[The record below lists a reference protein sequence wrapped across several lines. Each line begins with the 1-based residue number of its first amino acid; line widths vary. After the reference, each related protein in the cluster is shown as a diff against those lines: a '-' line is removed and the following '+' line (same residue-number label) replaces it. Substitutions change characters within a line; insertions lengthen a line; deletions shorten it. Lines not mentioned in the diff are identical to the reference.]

1 MKCKDAIN
9 EYKQYMVVEKNYSPR
24 TVDSYNRDLIKF
36 VDFLQQMSI
45 EKIED
50 VNKDHIYL
58 YLKNLRQTLSSN
70 SVDRHMV
77 TLRQFYLFL
86 KREKIVDV
94 NIMSSFDNAKKE
106 QSLPEVLSE
115 DEVNILIASIEVVD
129 CITSRNRCML
139 ELLYGSGLRVSELC
153 SLTLN
158 QVNIKKQIVRCIGK
172 GNKERLVPMNKQCV
186 YFLKDYIENYRL
198 QFNPKSQNLFINK
211 HGQPMTRNNFYHIL
225 QTIVSQSDITK
236 HVTPHT
242 LRHTFATHLL
252 EHDADLRS
260 IQEMLGHSDIS
271 TTTIYT
277 HVSQNKTIEEYQKL
291 HPRSE
296 KGKKKNEKI

>member
-9 EYKQYMVVEKNYSPR
+9 EYKQYMIVEKNYSPR
-24 TVDSYNRDLIKF
+24 TIDSYSRDLHKF
-36 VDFLQQMSI
+36 VDFMNKMNVDNI
-45 EKIED
+45 EN
-50 VNKDHIYL
+50 VNKDHVYL
-58 YLKNLRQTLSSN
+58 YLKDLRNNLSAN

-86 KREKIVDV
+86 KREKIVEI
-94 NIMSSFDNAKKE
+94 NIMSSFDMAKKE
-106 QSLPEVLSE
+106 QTLPEVLSE
-115 DEVNILIASIEVVD
+115 NEVNDLIASIEVVD
-129 CITSRNRCML
+129 YISSRNRCML

-153 SLTLN
+153 SLTLK
-158 QVNIKKQIVRCIGK
+158 QVNINKKLVRCIGK
-172 GNKERLVPMNKQCV
+172 GNKERLVPMNEQCTI
-186 YFLKDYIENYRL
+186 LLQDYMKNYRS
-198 QFNPKSQNLFINK
+198 QFKPKCQNLFLNK
-211 HGQPMTRNNFYHIL
+211 HGQPMSRNNFYHIL
-225 QTIVSQSDITK
+225 QILVDNSLLHK

-291 HPRSE
+291 HPRSQ
-296 KGKKKNEKI
+296 KGRKKK

>member
-1 MKCKDAIN
+1 MRCKDAIN
-9 EYKQYMVVEKNYSPR
+9 EYKQYMIVEKNYSPR
-24 TVDSYNRDLIKF
+24 TIDSYSRDLRKF
-36 VDFLQQMSI
+36 ADFINKMNI
-45 EKIED
+45 EQIED
-50 VNKDHIYL
+50 VTKDHIYL
-58 YLKNLRQTLSSN
+58 YLKDLRQHLSPN

-86 KREKIVDV
+86 KREKIIDI

-106 QSLPEVLSE
+106 QPLPEVLSE
-115 DEVNILIASIEVVD
+115 DEVNALIATIEVVD
-129 CITSRNRCML
+129 YITSRNRCML
-139 ELLYGSGLRVSELC
+139 ELLYGTGLRVSELC

-158 QVNIKKQIVRCIGK
+158 QININKQVVSCIGK
-172 GNKERLVPMNKQCV
+172 GNKERIIPMNKQCALL
-186 YFLKDYIENYRL
+186 LKDYLNNYRA
-198 QFNPKSQNLFINK
+198 QFKPKSQNLFLNQ
-211 HGQPMTRNNFYHIL
+211 HGQPMSRNNFYHIL
-225 QTIVSQSDITK
+225 QTIVNESEITK

-260 IQEMLGHSDIS
+260 IQAMLGHSDIS

-291 HPRSE
+291 HPRRQ
-296 KGKKKNEKI
+296 KGKKKK